1 MKKLIFGGVL
11 LALIATNANAAERLD
26 GCNPSAPE
34 NQSITGAVW
43 KSKCL
48 NAKVHAVW
56 LAEYDTMTLA
66 EAKKLLPRME
76 LGNYLA
82 KLNIQKQSQEL
93 KRKSNSPYKILP
105 YNFH

>member
-1 MKKLIFGGVL
+1 M
-11 LALIATNANAAERLD
+11 ATNANAAERLD

-56 LAEYDTMTLA
+56 LTEYNTMTLA
-66 EAKKLLPRME
+66 EAKKTS
-76 LGNYLA
+76 A
-82 KLNIQKQSQEL
+82 KNGAWKLFSQIEYA
-93 KRKSNSPYKILP
+93 KTKPKTTKP
-105 YNFH
+105 KKKK

>member
-1 MKKLIFGGVL
+1 MKKLILGGVL
-11 LALIATNANAAERLD
+11 LALMATNANAAERLD

-56 LAEYDTMTLA
+56 LTEYND
-66 EAKKLLPRME
+66 PS
-76 LGNYLA
+76 G
-82 KLNIQKQSQEL
+82 SQE
-93 KRKSNSPYKILP
+93 
-105 YNFH
+105 NFCKKWGLETI